1 MTVEE
6 YRKQKIAKYKAEQQK
21 NIEEYGEIS
30 GLTDK
35 EYNSMKTKQKS
46 SVTRRYYSKGN
57 YWNHYNEKPIKSN
70 MKPWWK

>member
-35 EYNSMKTKQKS
+35 EYNSIKTKQKS
-46 SVTRRYYSKGN
+46 SVTRRVHSKGN
-57 YWNHYNEKPIKSN
+57 LWNHHNLERIK
-70 MKPWWK
+70 KDIEVWYE